1 MHTTRT
7 CGHTIHTHTQ
17 PRRVLNMIV
26 YRARVT
32 RGSTEATVTIQRTHY
47 SQILE
52 WVQELYDWC
61 DVDAVELELVKDDRH
76 A

>member
-1 MHTTRT
+1 
-7 CGHTIHTHTQ
+7 
-17 PRRVLNMIV
+17 MIV

-47 SQILE
+47 SQVLE
-52 WVQELYDWC
+52 WVQELYAWC